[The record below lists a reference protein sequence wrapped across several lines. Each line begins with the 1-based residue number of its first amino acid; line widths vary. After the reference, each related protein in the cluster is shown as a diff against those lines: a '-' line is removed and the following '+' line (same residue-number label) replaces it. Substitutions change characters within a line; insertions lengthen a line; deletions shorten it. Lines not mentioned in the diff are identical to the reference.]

1 MCQKLIRRAILK
13 TRKGRL
19 IILGMYILLF
29 SILCIS
35 YFFNVFYTFY
45 TPEQN
50 AEMIKL
56 MIYTSL
62 IFIIVLFG
70 EWFRVFEKDSP
81 KYKKYFF
88 QSLAVIWVL
97 LLLIFFKDMFLGF
110 FN

>member
-1 MCQKLIRRAILK
+1 MK

-19 IILGMYILLF
+19 ITWGIYFLLF
-29 SILCIS
+29 TILCVY
-35 YFFNVFYTFY
+35 YFSNKFYTFN

-50 AEMIKL
+50 VKMIKL
-56 MIYTSL
+56 MIYVFL
-62 IFIIVLFG
+62 IFIITLFG
-70 EWFRVFEKDSP
+70 EWFRAFEKDSP

-97 LLLIFFKDMFLGF
+97 LLLIFFKDMFFVF

>member
-1 MCQKLIRRAILK
+1 MK

-19 IILGMYILLF
+19 ITWGIYFLLF
-29 SILCIS
+29 TILCVY
-35 YFFNVFYTFY
+35 YFSNKFYTFN

-50 AEMIKL
+50 VKMIKL
-56 MIYTSL
+56 MIYVFL
-62 IFIIVLFG
+62 IFIITLFG
-70 EWFRVFEKDSP
+70 EWFRAIEKDSP

-97 LLLIFFKDMFLGF
+97 LLLIFFKDMFFVF

>member
-1 MCQKLIRRAILK
+1 LK

-19 IILGMYILLF
+19 ITWGIYFLLF
-29 SILCIS
+29 TILCVY
-35 YFFNVFYTFY
+35 YFSNKFYTFN

-50 AEMIKL
+50 VKMIKL
-56 MIYTSL
+56 MIYVFL
-62 IFIIVLFG
+62 IFIITLFG
-70 EWFRVFEKDSP
+70 EWFRAFEKDSP

-97 LLLIFFKDMFLGF
+97 LLLIFFKDMFFVF